1 MFLYSK
7 NSRLIQSA
15 HHMSWQ
21 REKYKLSDAT
31 HPHGYKPQNFSGL
44 YWGNFTTARITFTC
58 IRYLQCT
65 RMIFIIHTS
74 NPHGETDSQVD
85 ASQRKFWTF
94 RLATTCVDFGRAQ
107 IRRQVDTRWSH
118 VTCKCAKFT
127 TFCNSRADF
136 WPPIPSPHA
145 SSGFANLRRLA
156 SPFGQ
161 GLRTSSSSWQQKN
174 CHACVFKLCP
184 CSTFYLKSWKR
195 GCTLVETKLGWI
207 SQSSLVPLDPS
218 VVSNTPKRKPGQFA
232 YDMGN
237 ALVYI
242 YTTLLSLDNVERLGK
257 YV

>member
-1 MFLYSK
+1 MQHTLMDTSLRMFLGFIGVTSQLRG
-7 NSRLIQSA
+7 SLSLVFFICSA
-15 HHMSWQ
+15 LVWS
-21 REKYKLSDAT
+21 LSYT
-31 HPHGYKPQNFSGL
+31 HQTPMGK
-44 YWGNFTTARITFTC
+44 R
-58 IRYLQCT
+58 T
-65 RMIFIIHTS
+65 RKST
-74 NPHGETDSQVD
+74 QVS
-85 ASQRKFWTF
+85 ASFGVAF

-107 IRRQVDTRWSH
+107 IRRQVDTRWSQ
-118 VTCKCAKFT
+118 VICKCAKFT
-127 TFCNSRADF
+127 TFCNLRADF

-195 GCTLVETKLGWI
+195 GCTLIETKLGWI